1 MGPSYKIPID
11 MEFIPNEQL
20 RFLVQIQEKDSR
32 ILEIAEKQKVLPDI
46 IASLRVTLEREEV
59 NLSEVVTDHDNASKE
74 RRDLEGRLK
83 DAEEKVRKL
92 KGRIPEIK
100 TNKEYQALLKE
111 IELAGQEKS
120 DIEENILILM
130 EKIDVLNAVRTDKE
144 RIVAEEEE
152 KFKEEKEKIEKEF
165 QQLSERLKEIESQK
179 SVIVSQ
185 IDSKVISEYN
195 RLISARRGLAVVL
208 VKNEFCQGCHMRIP
222 PQISTE
228 IRKNDNIIHCLSCQ
242 RVLYWKPD

>member
-1 MGPSYKIPID
+1 

-32 ILEIAEKQKVLPDI
+32 ISEIAEKQKVLPDI
-46 IASLRVTLEREEV
+46 IVTLEREEV
-59 NLSEVVTDHDNASKE
+59 NLSEAVTDHDNASKE

-120 DIEENILILM
+120 DIEEKILILM
-130 EKIDVLNAVRTDKE
+130 EKIDVLTAVRTAKE
-144 RIVAEEEE
+144 RIVAEEER

-165 QQLSERLKEIESQK
+165 QQLLP
-179 SVIVSQ
+179 
-185 IDSKVISEYN
+185 
-195 RLISARRGLAVVL
+195 L
-208 VKNEFCQGCHMRIP
+208 
-222 PQISTE
+222 
-228 IRKNDNIIHCLSCQ
+228 
-242 RVLYWKPD
+242 

>member
-1 MGPSYKIPID
+1 

-32 ILEIAEKQKVLPDI
+32 ILEIAEKQKILPDI
-46 IASLRVTLEREEV
+46 IASLRVILEREEV
-59 NLSEVVTDHDNASKE
+59 NLSEAVTDHDNASKE

-92 KGRIPEIK
+92 KGRISEIK

-120 DIEENILILM
+120 DIEEKILILM

-144 RIVAEEEE
+144 RIVAEEER
-152 KFKEEKEKIEKEF
+152 KFKE
-165 QQLSERLKEIESQK
+165 
-179 SVIVSQ
+179 
-185 IDSKVISEYN
+185 
-195 RLISARRGLAVVL
+195 
-208 VKNEFCQGCHMRIP
+208 
-222 PQISTE
+222 
-228 IRKNDNIIHCLSCQ
+228 
-242 RVLYWKPD
+242 